1 MRGRTSIVV
10 AHRLSTVRAANVIF
24 VLREGHVVEKG
35 RHEELLA
42 ACGPYAAL
50 WKSQFGSARCTGDPG
65 HRREP
70 HGHGHRYACAHVVR

>member
-42 ACGPYAAL
+42 AGGRVVPRFL
-50 WKSQFGSARCTGDPG
+50 VRGSTRNGG
-65 HRREP
+65 L
-70 HGHGHRYACAHVVR
+70 